1 MYKRLFLLFLL
12 LLLAFVSLCIETIKR
27 IGLSLVTRIESKN
40 KSKGV
45 NCFVNF
51 TCKQPLALL
60 HLSIEMKTVSMSG
73 NRQPFLYQYLKLPGD
88 STYDDALYTDDC
100 QQYSLEIYQ

>member
-1 MYKRLFLLFLL
+1 MYQKLFLLFLL
-12 LLLAFVSLCIETIKR
+12 ALLAFVSLCIEIIK
-27 IGLSLVTRIESKN
+27 IGLSLVTKIESKN
-40 KSKGV
+40 KSNGV
-45 NCFVNF
+45 ICLVNV

-88 STYDDALYTDDC
+88 SDALYTDDC
-100 QQYSLEIYQ
+100 QQ